1 MQKEKVVKTKAQS
14 RAVLRMFYELML
26 VVGANGKRIGTHEI
40 QNKLLV
46 NFGIQA
52 SLRTIQR
59 DLNELKS
66 LDAPIK
72 SDDCKPQGWSYQE
85 KLKEVA

>member
-14 RAVLRMFYELML
+14 RAALRMFYELML
-26 VVGANGKRIGTHEI
+26 IVDANGKRIGTYEI

-46 NFGIQA
+46 NFGIKA

-59 DLNELKS
+59 DLKELEAIN
-66 LDAPIK
+66 APIK
-72 SDDCKPQGWSYQE
+72 CDGCNPQGWSYQE